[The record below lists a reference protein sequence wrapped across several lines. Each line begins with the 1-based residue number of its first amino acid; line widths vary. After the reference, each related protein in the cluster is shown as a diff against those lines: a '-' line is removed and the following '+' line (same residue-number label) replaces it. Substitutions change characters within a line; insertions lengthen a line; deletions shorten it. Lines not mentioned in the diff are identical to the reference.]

1 MEKEG
6 SFLVIVEITE
16 CGTIGGNDPEE
27 WEAAD
32 AGTEPLVAGR
42 GWNLGMSGEAGLGRK
57 PGWFI
62 SFGAGEKVESVGSD
76 AGRLVDLVMGGC
88 ESSILID
95 DQRQGHLLRKR

>member
-16 CGTIGGNDPEE
+16 CGTREGNDLEE

-32 AGTEPLVAGR
+32 VGTEPLL
-42 GWNLGMSGEAGLGRK
+42 LGGDGIQAGLGQK
-57 PGWFI
+57 PSWVI
-62 SFGAGEKVESVGSD
+62 SFGAGEKAESVGTD
-76 AGRLVDLVMGGC
+76 AGRLGNSVRGGC
-88 ESSILID
+88 ESSILVD

>member
-16 CGTIGGNDPEE
+16 CGTREGNDLEE

-32 AGTEPLVAGR
+32 VGTEPLVAGR
-42 GWNLGMSGEAGLGRK
+42 GWNPGMSGEAGLGQK
-57 PGWFI
+57 PIWVI
-62 SFGAGEKVESVGSD
+62 SFGAGEKAESVGTD
-76 AGRLVDLVMGGC
+76 AGILGNSVRGGC
-88 ESSILID
+88 ESSILVD